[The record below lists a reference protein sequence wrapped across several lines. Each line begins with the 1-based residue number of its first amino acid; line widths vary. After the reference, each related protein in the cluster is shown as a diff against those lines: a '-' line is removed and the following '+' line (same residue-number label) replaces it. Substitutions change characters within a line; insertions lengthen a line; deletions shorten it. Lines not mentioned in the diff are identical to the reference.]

1 MFKNKLIPDSA
12 IRDEIIRYIQPF
24 TATPISPSAH
34 VVIVGDK
41 EADTYNLFISDRA
54 SGQNVYADS
63 DGGVMVETFERAPA
77 LV

>member
-12 IRDEIIRYIQPF
+12 IRDDLIRQMQPF
-24 TATPISPSAH
+24 APIPFSLSAR
-34 VVIVGDK
+34 VTIIGSK
-41 EADTYNLFISDRA
+41 KANAYNLFISDRA

-63 DGGVMVETFERAPA
+63 DGGVMVETFERVPA